1 MSVDLATARL
11 PRLELDE
18 RLPADHESI
27 IRATLPLVGKHI
39 TEIAPVFYRRMFAAH
54 PNLLANTFN
63 RGNQAQGAQQK
74 ALAAS
79 VATYATLLVTPE
91 GPSPKE
97 MLGRIGHKHA
107 SLGITEDQYA
117 IVHEHLMAAI
127 VEVLGADVVTDEV
140 ADAWD
145 AVYWHMARTLIA
157 FEHEL
162 YADAGV
168 EPGDVFREAVV
179 VSRTEESSRVASFEL
194 VAPSSAD
201 PLPDFVPGQ
210 YTSVGVR
217 LADGARQ
224 LRQYSLSDAP
234 GEGRWRITV
243 RREDSV
249 ESAPE
254 GEVSTWLHEHLR
266 QGDRLQVTLPYGDLA
281 LDTSA
286 DSPVVLV
293 SAGIGATPMVGML
306 RHIAANQPH
315 RQVVVLHA
323 DGDAADAA
331 LVREMVATVSEL
343 PTSAG
348 SRLSLWFSRSR
359 AADPFYG
366 RVDERM
372 AACEGRMHIAAEQLP
387 HGAEVYL
394 CGSNA
399 FLQGAR
405 AQLQEAGV
413 DADRIHFELFSPN
426 DWLLP
431 A

>member
-1 MSVDLATARL
+1 
-11 PRLELDE
+11 
-18 RLPADHESI
+18 
-27 IRATLPLVGKHI
+27 
-39 TEIAPVFYRRMFAAH
+39 
-54 PNLLANTFN
+54 
-63 RGNQAQGAQQK
+63 
-74 ALAAS
+74 
-79 VATYATLLVTPE
+79 
-91 GPSPKE
+91 
-97 MLGRIGHKHA
+97 
-107 SLGITEDQYA
+107 
-117 IVHEHLMAAI
+117 
-127 VEVLGADVVTDEV
+127 
-140 ADAWD
+140 
-145 AVYWHMARTLIA
+145 
-157 FEHEL
+157 
-162 YADAGV
+162 
-168 EPGDVFREAVV
+168 
-179 VSRTEESSRVASFEL
+179 
-194 VAPSSAD
+194 
-201 PLPDFVPGQ
+201 
-210 YTSVGVR
+210 
-217 LADGARQ
+217 
-224 LRQYSLSDAP
+224 
-234 GEGRWRITV
+234 
-243 RREDSV
+243 
-249 ESAPE
+249 
-254 GEVSTWLHEHLR
+254 VSTWLHEHLR

-359 AADPFYG
+359 AADPLDG

-372 AACEGRMHIAAEQLP
+372 VACEGRMQIAAEQLP